1 VSTEPTIVAMFPLSA
16 VLFPYAELPLHVFE
30 PRYRT
35 MIDDVTA
42 QDGTFGTVLISAGSE
57 VGGGDQRCST
67 GTLASIQMVVPF
79 EDGRSLLVSRGVERF
94 RVVEWLPD
102 DPYPMAAVEMLE
114 PSALPD
120 PELLTRAAAG
130 VRRVRMLLSE
140 LADGPCCPIEI
151 ELCGDPA
158 VDAWMVC
165 AFAPLGL
172 YDAQRLL
179 ETEDTDV
186 RLSRLIELCCAKIT
200 DLQLL
205 LSQPEA

>member
-1 VSTEPTIVAMFPLSA
+1 MFPLSA
-16 VLFPYAELPLHVFE
+16 VLFPFAELPLHVFE
-30 PRYRT
+30 PRYRA

-42 QDGTFGTVLISAGSE
+42 HDETFGTVLISAGSE

-67 GTLASIQMVVPF
+67 GTLAKIQMVLPF
-79 EDGRSLLVSRGVERF
+79 EDGRSLLISRGVERF
-94 RVVEWLPD
+94 RVLEWLPD
-102 DPYPMAAVEMLE
+102 DPYPKAVIEMLE
-114 PSALPD
+114 PPPPPDAAL
-120 PELLTRAAAG
+120 LARAAAA

-151 ELCGDPA
+151 DLCGDA
-158 VDAWMVC
+158 QVDAWMVC

-179 ETEDTDV
+179 ETEDTDA
-186 RLSRLIELCCAKIT
+186 RLDQLIELCCAKIT
-200 DLQLL
+200 DLELL